1 VKPTHGAAFRLGL
14 LTNLLNPKA
23 ALFFTALL
31 PQFLS
36 PEDPVLPVFALMT
49 AIASV
54 ASLAG
59 LTAWSVAVH
68 RGADLLRRPA
78 ISRALDGSPA
88 AC

>member
-1 VKPTHGAAFRLGL
+1 
-14 LTNLLNPKA
+14 
-23 ALFFTALL
+23 
-31 PQFLS
+31 
-36 PEDPVLPVFALMT
+36 VLPVFALMT

-78 ISRALDGSPA
+78 ISRALDRLTGGVLIA
-88 AC
+88 LGLRVAVVRR